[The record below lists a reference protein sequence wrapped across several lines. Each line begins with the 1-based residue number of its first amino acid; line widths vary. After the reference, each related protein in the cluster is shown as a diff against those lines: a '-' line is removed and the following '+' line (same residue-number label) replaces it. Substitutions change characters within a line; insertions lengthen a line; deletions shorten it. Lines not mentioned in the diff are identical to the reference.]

1 MVWRM
6 FTDERDCNAI
16 GFWIF
21 DQKLIGNQYRS
32 AFIEAMVEPYLE
44 PRGWR
49 YAGDGWS
56 GWDFEHREGSRLE
69 IKQSAAQQTWS
80 GARQLVTRGAFDI
93 TPRTGYYYEGGTKY
107 EPTPGRCAQTSVF
120 AWNGYEGETADHRD
134 AAQWDFYVVPAL
146 SLPEGQ
152 RTISL
157 SKIKKLARPVP
168 ITGLGDEID
177 RVRVSPSS

>member
-44 PRGWR
+44 ARGWR

-80 GARQLVTRGAFDI
+80 GAGQLVTRGAFDI
-93 TPRTGYYYEGGTKY
+93 TPRTG
-107 EPTPGRCAQTSVF
+107 
-120 AWNGYEGETADHRD
+120 
-134 AAQWDFYVVPAL
+134 
-146 SLPEGQ
+146 
-152 RTISL
+152 
-157 SKIKKLARPVP
+157 
-168 ITGLGDEID
+168 
-177 RVRVSPSS
+177 

>member
-44 PRGWR
+44 ARGWR

-69 IKQSAAQQTWS
+69 IKQSAA
-80 GARQLVTRGAFDI
+80 ANLV
-93 TPRTGYYYEGGTKY
+93 
-107 EPTPGRCAQTSVF
+107 RC
-120 AWNGYEGETADHRD
+120 R
-134 AAQWDFYVVPAL
+134 PACHL
-146 SLPEGQ
+146 
-152 RTISL
+152 RRI
-157 SKIKKLARPVP
+157 RYH
-168 ITGLGDEID
+168 
-177 RVRVSPSS
+177 SPNRLLL

>member
-1 MVWRM
+1 MNEIAMRLAS
-6 FTDERDCNAI
+6 R
-16 GFWIF
+16 IF

-93 TPRTGYYYEGGTKY
+93 APRTGYYYEGGTKY
-107 EPTPGRCAQTSVF
+107 EPTHRLRIRRRALPDHGRHARS
-120 AWNGYEGETADHRD
+120 RD
-134 AAQWDFYVVPAL
+134 RL
-146 SLPEGQ
+146 
-152 RTISL
+152 
-157 SKIKKLARPVP
+157 
-168 ITGLGDEID
+168 TGT
-177 RVRVSPSS
+177 